1 MQPVN
6 WLKLFAGYMMSFV
19 QFEAKADTLILRKL
33 DFLFFSLRLG
43 YHAEQA

>member
-1 MQPVN
+1 MQPIN
-6 WLKLFAGYMMSFV
+6 WLKLFAGDMMSFV

>member
-33 DFLFFSLRLG
+33 DFLFLSLRLG